1 MAKKEKKCICP
12 PPGAPGWMTTFAD
25 LMSLLMC
32 FFVLLLSFSEI
43 DVLKFKELSGSLKY
57 AFGVQHQIEVLD
69 IPKGTSIIALEFSPS
84 IPKDTL
90 LNVIQQETIDVTQN
104 SLDFIDGPDNSSG
117 GEKIKGGRLYRA
129 ASKSDES
136 TLEVAN
142 DIENQ
147 DNQENYVYFN
157 RLETELHEQVEDGSV
172 QLESKGQEI
181 IITVEEQSLFAS
193 GSGRLQPQFIPL
205 MQKIAK
211 STNSIPGSI
220 KITGHTDSSKMS
232 NEIFSSNW
240 ELSSR
245 RALAV
250 ANVMFETEGFDSTR
264 VIVQSA
270 GANMPKYPND
280 SPANRKKN
288 RRVEITIKQGSEV
301 LAPSM
306 SVNKD
311 AEKSSQKDSVII
323 NEIE

>member
-1 MAKKEKKCICP
+1 M
-12 PPGAPGWMTTFAD
+12 
-25 LMSLLMC
+25 L
-32 FFVLLLSFSEI
+32 
-43 DVLKFKELSGSLKY
+43 
-57 AFGVQHQIEVLD
+57 
-69 IPKGTSIIALEFSPS
+69 
-84 IPKDTL
+84 
-90 LNVIQQETIDVTQN
+90 
-104 SLDFIDGPDNSSG
+104 
-117 GEKIKGGRLYRA
+117 
-129 ASKSDES
+129 
-136 TLEVAN
+136 
-142 DIENQ
+142 
-147 DNQENYVYFN
+147 
-157 RLETELHEQVEDGSV
+157 
-172 QLESKGQEI
+172 
-181 IITVEEQSLFAS
+181 
-193 GSGRLQPQFIPL
+193 
-205 MQKIAK
+205 QKIAK